1 MKRYLILFMFLTYVV
16 PLSAKGLIYVFSV
29 ENRTTKGHE
38 VAKGIK
44 IPATNFI
51 VIKEGG
57 SKLITLNKDEVYQFS
72 PPLLVL
78 NLNQEKKNV
87 VEFSIAQNYL
97 VQYPSGP
104 FLYFA
109 IYNIDIKDNKLILQ
123 NVNNL
128 EKTFEKEKIEGSFE
142 DAKLREKDWLVN
154 IVFTNNGPQLK
165 VMSTDSIIP
174 SIFKR

>member
-104 FLYFA
+104 FLFR
-109 IYNIDIKDNKLILQ
+109 
-123 NVNNL
+123 NL
-128 EKTFEKEKIEGSFE
+128 
-142 DAKLREKDWLVN
+142 
-154 IVFTNNGPQLK
+154 
-165 VMSTDSIIP
+165 
-174 SIFKR
+174 

>member
-1 MKRYLILFMFLTYVV
+1 M
-16 PLSAKGLIYVFSV
+16 
-29 ENRTTKGHE
+29 
-38 VAKGIK
+38 
-44 IPATNFI
+44 
-51 VIKEGG
+51 
-57 SKLITLNKDEVYQFS
+57 
-72 PPLLVL
+72 
-78 NLNQEKKNV
+78 
-87 VEFSIAQNYL
+87 
-97 VQYPSGP
+97 
-104 FLYFA
+104 
-109 IYNIDIKDNKLILQ
+109 Q